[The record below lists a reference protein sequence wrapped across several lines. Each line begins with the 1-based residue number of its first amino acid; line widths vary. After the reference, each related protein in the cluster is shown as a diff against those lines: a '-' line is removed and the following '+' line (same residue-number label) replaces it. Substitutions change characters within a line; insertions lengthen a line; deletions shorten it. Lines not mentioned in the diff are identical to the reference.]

1 LSDSFFFLSSYHE
14 SDDVVILSAAGA
26 KDLLFGGA
34 RESRSLRYAQGR
46 LFASRARLQKQVLR
60 YARCARS
67 AQDDTLL
74 CCASG
79 VLRGK
84 GLESDD

>member
-1 LSDSFFFLSSYHE
+1 MFDSFFSLSSYRE

-34 RESRSLRYAQGR
+34 GEGS
-46 LFASRARLQKQVLR
+46 FASRARLQKQVLR

-84 GLESDD
+84 GLESDG